1 MSKRLRERLLRGGSR
16 FGTTGPKVICA
27 GLVVLACASV
37 LAVSS
42 RGQARGPAPGQTP
55 AWKPVEGRLLTRFA
69 RDVSPTAP
77 RPEYPRP
84 QLVRKDWLNLNGLWQ
99 YAIRPKD
106 APAPGS
112 SFDGA
117 ILVPFPVESALSG
130 VGKSVAPDQRIW
142 YRRLVRVPPAWKGKR
157 VWLRFDAV
165 DWEAIV
171 IVNGREVG
179 RHTGGYDPFG
189 FDITDALTRQPDQ
202 EVVLSVWDPSDA
214 GPQPRGKQVLKSR
227 GIWYTPTTGV
237 WQTVWLEPLPAVAIE
252 RLKIVP
258 DIDKGTVSVAAVTTG
273 RAEGL
278 RLRATVADEKLPVA
292 SAEGPATGPVTITVP
307 RPRLWSPKQPFLYTL
322 TVTLS
327 RGETPVDEV
336 SSYVGLRKISI
347 GRTPDGVA
355 RLLVNNEPLFQYGFL
370 DQGFWPDGLHS
381 APTDEAIRFDIAATL
396 GIGMNLARKHIKI
409 EPERWYYWADKLGLL
424 VWQDMPSGKNDTPE
438 ARANFAAEWQR
449 IIDARYNHPSIVMW
463 VTINEGWGQ
472 PDKAGTRELADWTAK
487 YDPTR
492 LVNNASGWSDA
503 GAGHVTDIHRYPGP
517 SMPALERDRAAV
529 LGEYGGLGLPVGG
542 HTWQDEKNWGYVS
555 YKDAAELDRAY
566 RERVAE
572 LRLLVARGLSA
583 AVYTQTTDVEVEVNG
598 LITYDREVVKI
609 APERLLAINRTLFD
623 DVPVEQAILPTSE
636 LVGRTWK
643 YTTTT
648 PPEGWMRDGVDDS
661 IWANGVAPFAAGS
674 TEGVPQRTA
683 WATSDIWLRQ
693 SFEWK
698 GGSTDGLYLV
708 LAHDEDA
715 VIYLNGVEAAQV
727 KGYTTG
733 YVMVP
738 VGAEAARALRAGSNL
753 IAVTCHQTKG
763 GQAIDVGLVR
773 MDRK

>member
-1 MSKRLRERLLRGGSR
+1 MNTRKAA
-16 FGTTGPKVICA
+16 CA
-27 GLVVLACASV
+27 GLAMVACLSV
-37 LAVSS
+37 LVMSPRA
-42 RGQARGPAPGQTP
+42 QTQ

-69 RDVSPTAP
+69 KDVSPASP

-84 QLVRKDWLNLNGLWQ
+84 QLVRKDWLSLNGLWQ
-99 YAIRPKD
+99 YAILPKD
-106 APAPGS
+106 APSPGA
-112 SFDGA
+112 SFDGS
-117 ILVPFPVESALSG
+117 ILVPFPIESALSG
-130 VGKSVAPDQRIW
+130 VGKSVGPDQRLW
-142 YRRLVRVPPAWKGKR
+142 YQRRFRVPPTWKSKR

-165 DWEAIV
+165 DWECTV
-171 IVNGREVG
+171 LVNGREIG

-202 EVVLSVWDPSDA
+202 DIVLSVWDPSDA
-214 GPQPRGKQVLKSR
+214 GSQPRGKQVLKPR
-227 GIWYTPTTGV
+227 GIWYTPSTGV

-258 DIDKGTVSVAAVTTG
+258 DIDKGTVSVTAITTG
-273 RAEGL
+273 RSDGL

-292 SAEGPATGPVTITVP
+292 SAEGPAGGPVTITVP
-307 RPRLWSPKQPFLYTL
+307 RQRLWSPKQPFLYTL

-327 RGETPVDEV
+327 RGDRPIDDVT
-336 SSYVGLRKISI
+336 SYVGLRKISI
-347 GRTPDGVA
+347 GRSADGVA
-355 RLLVNNEPLFQYGFL
+355 RLLLNNEPLFQYGFL
-370 DQGFWPDGLHS
+370 DQGFWPDGLHA

-396 GIGMNLARKHIKI
+396 GTGMNLARKHIKI

-438 ARANFAAEWQR
+438 ARTNFAQEWQR

-463 VTINEGWGQ
+463 VPINEGWGQ
-472 PDKAGTRELADWTAK
+472 PDRAGTRELADWTAR

-492 LVNNASGWSDA
+492 LVNNASGWTDA

-529 LGEYGGLGLPVGG
+529 LGEYGGLGLPVRG

-555 YKDAAELDRAY
+555 YKGAAELERAY
-566 RERVAE
+566 RDRVAD
-572 LRLLVARGLSA
+572 LRLMVAHGLSA

-598 LITYDREVVKI
+598 LITYDREVIKI
-609 APERLLAINRTLFD
+609 APDRLLAINRTLFD
-623 DVPVEQAILPTSE
+623 DVPVERTILPTSE
-636 LVGRTWK
+636 VSGRQWK
-643 YTTTT
+643 YTTST
-648 PPEGWMRDGVDDS
+648 PGEGWMRDGFDDAA
-661 IWANGVAPFAAGS
+661 WATGVGPFAAGS

-683 WATSDIWLRQ
+683 WTTSDIWLRQ
-693 SFEWK
+693 SFDWS
-698 GGSTDGLYLV
+698 GGPTDGLYVV

-715 VIYLNGVEAAQV
+715 SVYVNGVEAARV
-727 KGYTTG
+727 TGYTTG

-738 VGAEAARALRAGSNL
+738 VAAEAAKALKPGKNQ

-763 GQAIDVGLVR
+763 GQAIDVGMVR
-773 MDRK
+773 LAQK

>member
-1 MSKRLRERLLRGGSR
+1 MIPTPLSMNTETQKGLLRGGRR
-16 FGTTGPKVICA
+16 FGTCLPKVMCT
-27 GLVVLACASV
+27 GLVVVACASV

-42 RGQARGPAPGQTP
+42 RDQAPS
-55 AWKPVEGRLLTRFA
+55 WKPVEGHLLTRFA
-69 RDVSPTAP
+69 RDVSPDAP

-106 APAPGS
+106 AISAGS
-112 SFDGA
+112 SFDGD

-130 VGKSVAPDQRIW
+130 VGRSVAPDQRLW
-142 YRRLVRVPPAWKGKR
+142 YRRLFRVPPAWKGKR

-165 DWEAIV
+165 DWESTV
-171 IVNGREVG
+171 LVNGREVG

-189 FDITDALTRQPDQ
+189 FDVTDALTRQPDQ
-202 EVVLSVWDPSDA
+202 EIVLSVWDPSDA
-214 GPQPRGKQVLKSR
+214 GSQPRGKQVLKPR
-227 GIWYTPTTGV
+227 GIWYTATTGI
-237 WQTVWLEPLPAVAIE
+237 WQTVWLEPLPAAAIE
-252 RLKIVP
+252 RLTIVP
-258 DIDKGTVSVAAVTTG
+258 DIDKGTVSVAAVTIG

-278 RLRATVADEKLPVA
+278 RLRATIAEEKLPVA
-292 SAEGPATGPVTITVP
+292 SAEGPAARPLTITVP
-307 RPRLWSPKQPFLYTL
+307 MPRLWSPKQPFLYTL
-322 TVTLS
+322 TVTLV
-327 RGETPVDEV
+327 RGERVVDEV
-336 SSYVGLRKISI
+336 ASYVGLRKISI
-347 GRTPDGVA
+347 GRTADGVA

-370 DQGFWPDGLHS
+370 DQGFWPGGLHT

-396 GIGMNLARKHIKI
+396 GLGMNLARKHIKV

-438 ARANFAAEWQR
+438 SRANFAREWQR
-449 IIDARYNHPSIVMW
+449 IIDARSNHPSIVMW

-472 PDKAGTRELADWTAK
+472 PDKAGTRELADWTAR

-492 LVNNASGWSDA
+492 LVNNASGWTDA

-517 SMPALERDRAAV
+517 SMPGLERDRAAV
-529 LGEYGGLGLPVGG
+529 LGEYGGLGLPVSG

-555 YKDAAELDRAY
+555 YKDASEFERAY

-598 LITYDREVVKI
+598 LITYDRAVVKI
-609 APERLLAINRTLFD
+609 APERLLAINRTLYD
-623 DVPVEQAILPTSE
+623 DVPRATTVLPTSE
-636 LVGRTWK
+636 LAGRTWT
-643 YTTTT
+643 YTTSAPTEAWLN
-648 PPEGWMRDGVDDS
+648 EGFDDTS
-661 IWANGVAPFAAGS
+661 WERGVAPFAAGS

-683 WATSDIWLRQ
+683 WTTNDIWLRQ
-693 SFEWK
+693 SFEWT
-698 GGSTDGLYLV
+698 GGPTDGLYVV

-715 VIYLNGVEAAQV
+715 IIYINGVEAARV
-727 KGYTTG
+727 TGYTTG
-733 YVMVP
+733 YVIVP
-738 VGAEAARALRAGSNL
+738 VAAGAARALKPGSNL

-763 GQAIDVGLVR
+763 GQAIDVGMVR

>member
-1 MSKRLRERLLRGGSR
+1 MKTKSWQRESRAGRR
-16 FGTTGPKVICA
+16 FGATVRNAMCG
-27 GLVVLACASV
+27 VVVTLGCGAL

-42 RGQARGPAPGQTP
+42 GAQAP
-55 AWKPVEGRLLTRFA
+55 AWKPVEGHLLTRFA
-69 RDVSPTAP
+69 RDVSPSAP

-84 QLVRKDWLNLNGLWQ
+84 QLVRKDWLNLNGLWE

-106 APAPGS
+106 TPSPGT
-112 SFDGA
+112 SFDGN

-130 VGKSVAPDQRIW
+130 VGKSVTPDQRLW
-142 YRRLVRVPPAWKGKR
+142 YRRIFRVPPAWKGKR

-165 DWEAIV
+165 DWESAV
-171 IVNGREVG
+171 TVNGREVG

-202 EVVLSVWDPSDA
+202 EIVVSVWDPSDA
-214 GPQPRGKQVLKSR
+214 GSQPRGKQVLKPRS
-227 GIWYTPTTGV
+227 IWYTPTTGM
-237 WQTVWLEPLPAVAIE
+237 WQTVWLEPLPATAIE
-252 RLKIVP
+252 RLRIVP
-258 DIDKGTVSVAAVTTG
+258 DIDKGTVTVAAVMTG
-273 RAEGL
+273 KAEGL
-278 RLRATVADEKLPVA
+278 RLRATLADEKLPVA
-292 SAEGPATGPVTITVP
+292 SIDGPATGPLTVTVP
-307 RPRLWSPKQPFLYTL
+307 RPRLWSPKQPVLYTL
-322 TVTLS
+322 TVTLAK
-327 RGETPVDEV
+327 GDKPIDEV

-347 GRTPDGVA
+347 GRTADGVA
-355 RLLVNNEPLFQYGFL
+355 RILLNNEPTFQYGFL
-370 DQGFWPDGLHS
+370 DQGFWPDGLHA
-381 APTDEAIRFDIAATL
+381 APTDEAIRFDIATTL
-396 GIGMNLARKHIKI
+396 GLGMNLARKHIKI

-438 ARANFAAEWQR
+438 SRANFAREWQR

-472 PDKAGTRELADWTAK
+472 PDKAGTRELADWTTH

-492 LVNNASGWSDA
+492 LVNNASGWTDA
-503 GAGHVTDIHRYPGP
+503 GAGHVTDVHQYPGP

-529 LGEYGGLGLPVGG
+529 LGEYGGLGLPVRA

-555 YKDAAELDRAY
+555 YKDATELERAY
-566 RERVAE
+566 RERVAA

-583 AVYTQTTDVEVEVNG
+583 AVYTQTTDVEIEVNG

-609 APERLLAINRTLFD
+609 APERLLAINGTLFD
-623 DVPVEQAILPTSE
+623 DVPRETAILPTSE
-636 LVGRTWK
+636 LAGRTWRF
-643 YTTTT
+643 TTSA
-648 PPEGWMRDGVDDS
+648 PPEGWRRDDFDETT
-661 IWANGVAPFAAGS
+661 WETGVAPFAAGS

-683 WATSDIWLRQ
+683 WTANDIWLRQ
-693 SFEWK
+693 RFEWK
-698 GGSTDGLYLV
+698 GGPTDGFYLV

-715 VIYLNGVEAAQV
+715 TIYLNGVEAAQV
-727 KGYTTG
+727 KGHTTG

-738 VGAEAARALRAGSNL
+738 VSVEAARALKPGRNL

-773 MDRK
+773 LDRK